1 MSPAP
6 ACPACGG
13 STLEPVWQVP
23 SVPVHSC
30 LMVESEAEARAFPR
44 GRLDLVF
51 CPACGFLFNAA
62 FDPALQ
68 HYSPAYEETQ
78 AFSPRFLRFLAELCE
93 DQASKYALAGKLALE
108 IGCGKGE
115 FLAALVERTGCR
127 GIGIDPGFRPE
138 RLTTHAA
145 ARLTFVRDLYGPAW
159 SRLAPD
165 YLACR
170 HTLEHIGPVAAFVRD
185 IRRTLGARSDT
196 VVMFELPD
204 LRRILVEQAFWDLY
218 YEHAS
223 YFTAGSLARLF
234 RREGFSVHALWRCY
248 DDQYLVLEARP
259 AAGPTAPALPL
270 EDDLAETRALV
281 AAFRTGIGGKLAEL
295 RDRIE
300 GGRREGKRIAIWGS
314 GSKAVAF
321 LVVLGLGEEI
331 AAVVDVNPHKHGRW
345 LAGTG
350 HRILGPDDLVRVRPD
365 VVLVMNP
372 IYVDEIRRDL
382 GVRGLA
388 PLLVPMR

>member
-1 MSPAP
+1 MSRVD

-13 STLEPVWQVP
+13 RALSPVWRVA

-30 LMVESEAEARAFPR
+30 LLLDSEAQARAFPR
-44 GRLDLVF
+44 GELDLRF
-51 CPACGFLFNAA
+51 CEDCGFLFNAA
-62 FDPALQ
+62 FDPACQ

-93 DQASKYALAGKLALE
+93 DQARKYALSDRLVLE

-115 FLAALVERTGCR
+115 FLLALSERTGCR
-127 GIGIDPGFRPE
+127 GIGVDPGFRPE
-138 RLTTHAA
+138 RLASPA
-145 ARLTFVRDLYGPAW
+145 LSRLTFVRDFYGPHWA
-159 SRLAPD
+159 SLAPD

-170 HTLEHIGPVAAFVRD
+170 HTLEHIGPVAEFLAA
-185 IRRTLGARSDT
+185 IRATLGDRPDT

-204 LRRILVEQAFWDLY
+204 LRRILLERAFWDLY

-234 RREGFSVHALWRCY
+234 RRTGFSVHALWRCY

-259 AAGPTAPALPL
+259 SRTADGPLPPLAEDL
-270 EDDLAETRALV
+270 EETRALV
-281 AAFRTGIGGKLAEL
+281 AAFRTGVATKIERLRARLAAWRGKGET
-295 RDRIE
+295 
-300 GGRREGKRIAIWGS
+300 IAIWGS

-321 LVVLGLGEEI
+321 LAVLGLGAEI
-331 AAVVDVNPHKHGRW
+331 ALLVDVNPHKWGRYV
-345 LAGTG
+345 AGTG
-350 HRILGPDDLVRVRPD
+350 HRIASPEELAALRPD

-372 IYVDEIRRDL
+372 IYTEEIGRAL
-382 GVRGLA
+382 AARGLS